1 MGELMTV
8 TVETWPLAA
17 DEAGIWLL
25 SDGDAW
31 RFGPVEAASDV
42 HYEAELLLFKHDI
55 DPGDAVFIQLPD
67 DTPRT
72 DVLHSTSWRPD
83 GPTIVLTYMAV
94 VKASGYVLETWPDAA
109 PVTSALPAAVGKAPP
124 HGAAEVPVP
133 RVVDVLL
140 HGIRHLKFLAGP
152 DGDAETAAALDAN
165 WLRHLAPLRPRLAEM
180 FSERLAG

>member
-8 TVETWPLAA
+8 SVEVWPLAA
-17 DEAGIWLL
+17 DESGIWLL
-25 SDGDAW
+25 SNADAW

-42 HYEAELLLFKHDI
+42 HYEAELLLFQHGI
-55 DPGDAVFIQLPD
+55 DPGDVVFL
-67 DTPRT
+67 TRASEGPR
-72 DVLHSTSWRPD
+72 VEVIHSTSWRPD

-94 VKASGYVLETWPDAA
+94 VKVAGYALETWPYAA
-109 PVTSALPAAVGKAPP
+109 PVTPSLLAAVGKAPP

-140 HGIRHLKFLAGP
+140 HGLRHLRFLL
-152 DGDAETAAALDAN
+152 DYDAETATALDKN
-165 WLRHLAPLRPRLAEM
+165 WRRHLGPLEPALASM